1 MNVGEFKS
9 PTKNRKMEDKR
20 IFEMIKKEV
29 EKLFRYSKDPSH
41 DFYHTLRVFKLPL
54 FLQRKEG
61 GDKPVVGAS
70 ALLHDLHQALAQ
82 KYKKYFSGKD
92 SLMEAE
98 RILKKIKFPEEK
110 ISNVLHCVEVHD
122 HYNFTKEGNEAE
134 TIEAKI
140 IQDADNLDGLGAIG
154 IGRTFVFGGS
164 HNVLMWKGDISRNKY
179 YKVEKL
185 NDSTIEHFYDKLLK
199 LKDNMNTKTGKRL
212 AKRRHKFMLKFLKQF
227 FKEWK
232 N

>member
-1 MNVGEFKS
+1 
-9 PTKNRKMEDKR
+9 MEDKI
-20 IFEMIKKEV
+20 IFEKIRKEV
-29 EKLFRYSKDPSH
+29 EKLFGYSKDPSH
-41 DFYHTLRVFKLPL
+41 DFYHTLRVFKLSL
-54 FLQRKEG
+54 LLQKKEG
-61 GDKPVVGAS
+61 GNKLVVGAS

-82 KYKKYFSGKD
+82 KHKKYFGGKD
-92 SLMEAE
+92 SLKEVE
-98 RILKKIKFPEEK
+98 RILKKVKFPEGK
-110 ISNVLHCVEVHD
+110 ISEVLHCVEVHD
-122 HYNFTKEGNEAE
+122 HYNFTEEGNEAE

-164 HNVLMWKGDISRNKY
+164 HNVSMWKGNISKNEF

-199 LKDNMNTKTGKRL
+199 LKDNMNTKTAKRL
-212 AKRRHKFMLKFLKQF
+212 AKSRHKFMLKFLKQF
-227 FKEWK
+227 FREWK